1 MSSASL
7 GELLCPKTEL
17 PRLRRGLHSA
27 TRASLPQLP
36 SKASGLLGAT
46 LLCFKSLLC
55 SFRCAFKPS
64 GSHLRRCAALL
75 LQDVALQFLF
85 GYRLTATTK
94 GSGLYGSRTYILL
107 SEVTLATNVSK
118 GLVDGSVIELTH
130 KGRCGSRVESPC
142 CASERANTLSCGSQT
157 KSARGHK
164 TLLRCGGRRTC
175 AIGGLLEI
183 SLARPRG
190 T

>member
-1 MSSASL
+1 M

-36 SKASGLLGAT
+36 RKAGDLLGAT
-46 LLCFKSLLC
+46 LLCFE
-55 SFRCAFKPS
+55 SFLRPLRCTLKPG
-64 GSHLRRCAALL
+64 GSHLRRGAALL

-107 SEVTLATNVSK
+107 SKVALTTDISK

-142 CASERANTLSCGSQT
+142 CASERANTLLCGSQT
-157 KSARGHK
+157 KSAGGHK